1 MDYSLE
7 AYAIYKNYGAV
18 TALTNVDLRVRPGE
32 FFTLL
37 GPSGCGKTTLLR
49 IIAGLEMPNSGTV
62 MLRGNNL
69 TSLPA
74 RERNVNT
81 VFQSYALFPHLT
93 VADNVAFGLRSRKF
107 PEGEIGS
114 RVYAALDMVHMTEF
128 AARLPEQLSG
138 GQQQRVALARALVNE
153 PEILLLDEP
162 MSALDAKLRTAVQE
176 ELRQLQQRL
185 GITSI
190 LVTHDQDEA
199 LTVSDRIAVMNKGQF
214 VQVGTPMEIYERP
227 CNRFVAN
234 FLGKA
239 NIIAA
244 AKAPGGVQSELG
256 FLQADGVDWQ
266 EGFLAIRPERIRLR
280 DGKPEKNGVQS
291 RVRDAFY
298 RGDHLDI
305 WLEAGNLR
313 LRTAPHR
320 AVSKGDTVWVELP
333 AEALVVLHD

>member
-1 MDYSLE
+1 
-7 AYAIYKNYGAV
+7 
-18 TALTNVDLRVRPGE
+18 
-32 FFTLL
+32 
-37 GPSGCGKTTLLR
+37 
-49 IIAGLEMPNSGTV
+49 MPDSGTI

-81 VFQSYALFPHLT
+81 VFQNYALFPHLS

-107 PEGEIGS
+107 PEEVIGS
-114 RVYAALDMVHMTEF
+114 KVHAALDMVHMIEF
-128 AARLPEQLSG
+128 AARMPDQLSG
-138 GQQQRVALARALVNE
+138 GQQQRVAMARALVNE

-162 MSALDAKLRTAVQE
+162 MSALDAKLRTTVQE

-199 LTVSDRIAVMNKGQF
+199 LTVSDRIAVMNQGQF

-239 NIIAA
+239 NIIEATR
-244 AKAPGGVQSELG
+244 APGGVQSELG
-256 FLQADGVDWQ
+256 FLQVGGVDW
-266 EGFLAIRPERIRLR
+266 ETGYLAIRPERVRLR
-280 DGKPEKNGVQS
+280 DEAPGVNGVQS

-320 AVSKGDTVWVELP
+320 AISSGDTVWVELP
-333 AEALVVLHD
+333 AEALVVLP